1 MRYHF
6 AVAALVV
13 VAGCNAER
21 SEGPTVSAEPRHS
34 AQPADPQPLE
44 PNDEVGSS
52 SEENPS
58 LGTVAHV
65 KIGDKE
71 RGDDCNARLHFCV
84 FDNGESDF
92 IYVGTR
98 YGMWS
103 DGEFDLT
110 IDGKVVFTGKIERIC
125 YEGAVIKMG
134 DVLSEPPK
142 TNIGVHISRVTGWF
156 K

>member
-6 AVAALVV
+6 AIAALIVV
-13 VAGCNAER
+13 TGCNTEP
-21 SEGPTVSAEPRHS
+21 SESPTLSAEPQH
-34 AQPADPQPLE
+34 AEQLVDPQPLE
-44 PNDEVGSS
+44 PNDEVASP
-52 SEENPS
+52 SEQKPS
-58 LGTVAHV
+58 KGTVAHV
-65 KIGDKE
+65 KIGNKK

-84 FDNGESDF
+84 FDNGKSDF

-110 IDGKVVFTGKIERIC
+110 IDGKVVFTGEIERLC
-125 YEGAVIKMG
+125 YEGAVIQMG
-134 DVLSEPPK
+134 DVLSEPLK